1 MKKYIS
7 GEHHTVLEIAKGI
20 YRIWIPLAT
29 SPMID
34 LDHVNSYLLKSSN
47 GWWIIDVGWKSP
59 DVFQALEDA
68 LKSLK
73 IAFTDIET
81 ILITHSH
88 PDHYGLAGEI
98 KKLSPQTRILMHKKE
113 NELIE
118 PRYINFD
125 ETERKN
131 EANLDSHG
139 VPMAEQS
146 LLGSA
151 SLKTLT
157 MVTVIHPDLILT
169 GGETLNTGVFNLEV
183 IPTPGH
189 SPGHICF
196 YEPQNQFLFSGDHVL
211 PTITPNISS
220 HILSGGDPLGNYFN
234 SFEKLKS
241 LSVKM
246 VHPGHEVSFPNLN
259 ERLKEIREHHK
270 IRGREIY
277 NLLSGNP
284 LSAFEIAKH
293 LTWHVKNQ
301 TWEQF
306 NPWIKRMATTEVVA
320 HCEYMQNRGDVRKH
334 IIDNRVYFTLT

>member
-1 MKKYIS
+1 MSKIYTR
-7 GEHHTVLEIAKGI
+7 EHHTVLELAKGI

-34 LDHVNSYLLKSSN
+34 LDHVNSYLIKSAN

-59 DVFQALEDA
+59 DVFKALEDA

-81 ILITHSH
+81 ILVTHSH

-98 KKLSPQTRILMHKKE
+98 KRLSPRTQIVLHKKE
-113 NELIE
+113 ADLIE
-118 PRYINFD
+118 PRYINFN
-125 ETERKN
+125 ETEKKN

-151 SLKTLT
+151 SLQTLT
-157 MVTVIHPDLILT
+157 MVTVIQPDLIVY
-169 GGETLNTGVFNLEV
+169 GGELLNTGVFKLEV

-196 YEPQNQFLFSGDHVL
+196 YEAENQFLFSGDHVL

-220 HILSGGDPLGNYFN
+220 HLLSGENPLGNYFS
-234 SFEKLKS
+234 SFDKLMS
-241 LSVKM
+241 LPVKT
-246 VHPGHEVSFPNLN
+246 VHPGHEVSFANLN
-259 ERLKEIREHHK
+259 ERLKEIREHHR
-270 IRGREIY
+270 IRGQEIY
-277 NLLSGNP
+277 NVLADKQ
-284 LSAFEIAKH
+284 LSAYEIATH

-301 TWEQF
+301 VWAQF

-320 HCEYMQNRGDVRKH
+320 HLEYMQSKGKVRKH
-334 IIDNRVYFTLT
+334 ILNNHIYFSFA